1 MTSLQD
7 GTTDLIHFPR
17 KSILSPA
24 EASQYLGIRKYHLF
38 IMRILRCGPPTI
50 SINKKTL
57 YKEDELGKFRL
68 FLMESMGI
76 CENNGIYKEKTDK
89 IRKNIHDPLMSLLS
103 INIIKRKFILV
114 TLWSMVLFGI
124 SINLLLF

>member
-17 KSILSPA
+17 KSILSPT

-76 CENNGIYKEKTDK
+76 CENNGIYKEKEDK